1 MSKEAKMAINST
13 REDEDL
19 KESLK
24 LDVLKR
30 LLKNLLEYKGKIV
43 LVTGLILVTV
53 AVQTTYPLLIE
64 KVIDDEIINGNARG
78 LFIMAGFMITLAFV
92 NYAATRI
99 WRRIMAVISNDMI
112 MNIRRRLY
120 VHIQELGVDFFDQR
134 PSGKILARI
143 TGDVNALKE
152 VLSSTIT
159 TLAPEAVMLVVI
171 LAIMIVK
178 SPVLSL
184 SAAVAVPIIMLGL
197 YFCEILAHKRWQIWK
212 KKDSN
217 MTAYIHEGIE
227 GVSIIQSF
235 NAQEESSKEFDGLVN
250 EVIKAFRNAV
260 VITDI
265 YSPTI
270 EIAGGLGTATLYYLA
285 VTKLNVQPESIGTL
299 SAFVLYLGM
308 FFSPIRN
315 LANYYNKL
323 ITNLSSAERVYEIM
337 DMDPLVKDGEKAIDL
352 PEIEGNV
359 EFDHVTFAYPDEPD
373 VDILHDVS
381 FKAKKGETI
390 ALVGPTGAGKTT
402 IVSLISRFYNTKS
415 GRVLVDGYDISKVT
429 IQSLRNQLGIM
440 TQDNYLF
447 SGTIRDNIKYGRPDA
462 TDEEMLEVSKAVHA
476 HDFISQME
484 KGYDTV
490 ITERGGGLSN
500 GQRQLVAFAR
510 TLLTDP
516 KILILDEAT
525 ASIDTR
531 TEILV
536 QQGIEE
542 LLKKRTS
549 FVVAHRLSTIKN
561 ADKIFVIDDGGIL
574 EWGDHESLM
583 ARRGAYYELY
593 SAQFVS
599 AS

>member
-1 MSKEAKMAINST
+1 MAINST

-30 LLKNLLEYKGKIV
+30 LLMNLLEYKGKIV
-43 LVTGLILVTV
+43 LVTMLILVTV
-53 AVQTTYPLLIE
+53 AISTTYPLLIE
-64 KVIDDEIINGNARG
+64 KIIDDEIVNSNEKG
-78 LFIMAGFMITLAFV
+78 LFTMAGIMILLAFI

-112 MNIRRRLY
+112 MNIRRKLY

-159 TLAPEAVMLVVI
+159 TLAPEAISLVVI
-171 LAIMIVK
+171 LTIMIIK
-178 SPVLSL
+178 SRILSL
-184 SAAVAVPIIMLGL
+184 SAAVAVPIIMCGL
-197 YFCEILAHKRWQIWK
+197 YFCEILAHKRWQVWK

-235 NAQEESSKEFDGLVN
+235 NAQEESSKEFNGLVD
-250 EVIKAFRNAV
+250 EVIKAFRSAV
-260 VITDI
+260 VIADI

-285 VTKLNVQPESIGTL
+285 VTKLNVQPQSIGTL

-308 FFSPIRN
+308 FFGPIRN

-337 DMDPLVKDGEKAIDL
+337 DMEPLVKDGEKAVDL
-352 PEIEGNV
+352 PEIKGEV
-359 EFDHVTFAYPDEPD
+359 EFDHVSFAYPDEPD

-381 FKAKKGETI
+381 FKAGRGETI

-415 GRVLVDGYDISKVT
+415 GRVLVDGHDISKVT

-462 TDEEMLEVSKAVHA
+462 TDEEMVEVSRAVHA
-476 HDFISQME
+476 HDFIEQLE

-583 ARRGAYYELY
+583 AKKGAYYELY
-593 SAQFVS
+593 SAQFVR

>member
-1 MSKEAKMAINST
+1 MAINST

>member
-1 MSKEAKMAINST
+1 MAINST

-53 AVQTTYPLLIE
+53 AIQTTYPLLIE
-64 KVIDDEIINGNARG
+64 KVIDDEIIDKNTKGM
-78 LFIMAGFMITLAFV
+78 FIMAGFMIVLALV

-159 TLAPEAVMLVVI
+159 TLAPEAVMLVAI

-285 VTKLNVQPESIGTL
+285 VNKLNVQPESIGTL

>member
-1 MSKEAKMAINST
+1 MAINST
-13 REDEDL
+13 REDEEL
-19 KESLK
+19 KESIK
-24 LDVLKR
+24 VDVLKR
-30 LLKNLLEYKGKIV
+30 LFANLLQYKGKIV
-43 LVTGLILVTV
+43 AVTLLILLTV
-53 AVQTTYPLLIE
+53 AISTVYPLLIE
-64 KVIDDEIINGNARG
+64 KIIDDEIVNGNVRG
-78 LFIMAGFMITLAFV
+78 LFIMAGIMIGLAVVSYF
-92 NYAATRI
+92 ATRV
-99 WRRIMAVISNDMI
+99 WRRIMADISNDMI
-112 MNIRRRLY
+112 LNIRRKLY
-120 VHIQELGVDFFDQR
+120 IHIQELGVDFFDQR
-134 PSGKILARI
+134 PSGKILARV

-159 TLAPEAVMLVVI
+159 TLAPEAVSLIVI
-171 LAIMIVK
+171 LVIMIVK

-184 SAAVAVPIIMLGL
+184 SAAVAVPIILFGL
-197 YFCEILAHKRWQIWK
+197 YFCEILAHKRWQMWK

-217 MTAYIHEGIE
+217 MTAFIHEGIE
-227 GVSIIQSF
+227 GVSVIQSF
-235 NAQEESSKEFDGLVN
+235 NAEDEANREFGDIVD
-250 EVIKAFRNAV
+250 EVIHAFRRAV
-260 VITDI
+260 VIADL

-285 VTKLNVQPESIGTL
+285 VTKLGVTAESIGTL
-299 SAFVLYLGM
+299 SAYVLYLGM
-308 FFSPIRN
+308 FFNPIRN

-323 ITNLSSAERVYEIM
+323 ITNIASAERVYEIM
-337 DMDPLVKDGEKAIDL
+337 DMEPLVKNGEGAEDM
-352 PEIEGNV
+352 PEIKGNV

-373 VDILHDVS
+373 MDILKDVS

-415 GRVLVDGYDISKVT
+415 GRVLVDGKDISKVT
-429 IQSLRNQLGIM
+429 IQSLRSQLGIM

-447 SGTIRDNIKYGRPDA
+447 SGTIRDNIKYGKTDA
-462 TDEEMLEVSKAVHA
+462 TDEEMIAAAKAVHA
-476 HDFISQME
+476 HDFIEKME
-484 KGYDTV
+484 NGYDTV

-500 GQRQLVAFAR
+500 GQRQLIAFAR

-525 ASIDTR
+525 SNIDTK

-536 QQGIEE
+536 QRGIEE

-561 ADKIFVIDDGGIL
+561 ADRIFFIDDGGIL
-574 EWGDHESLM
+574 EWGDHDSLM
-583 ARRGAYYELY
+583 AKKGAYYNLY
-593 SAQFVS
+593 ASQFVS

>member
-1 MSKEAKMAINST
+1 MAINST

-53 AVQTTYPLLIE
+53 AIQTTYPLLIE
-64 KVIDDEIINGNARG
+64 KVIDDEIIDKNTKG
-78 LFIMAGFMITLAFV
+78 LFMMGGFMIVLAFV

-143 TGDVNALKE
+143 TGDINALKD
-152 VLSSTIT
+152 VLSSTVT
-159 TLAPEAVMLVVI
+159 TLAPEAISLVVI

-197 YFCEILAHKRWQIWK
+197 YFCEILAHKRWQILK

-227 GVSIIQSF
+227 GVSVIQSF

-260 VITDI
+260 VITDT

-285 VTKLNVQPESIGTL
+285 VTKLNVMPESIGTL

-308 FFSPIRN
+308 FFSPIRD
-315 LANYYNKL
+315 LASYYNKL

-352 PEIEGNV
+352 PGIEGNV

-373 VDILHDVS
+373 VDILHNVS

-462 TDEEMLEVSKAVHA
+462 SDEEMLEVSKAVHA

-500 GQRQLVAFAR
+500 GQRQLIAFAR

>member
-1 MSKEAKMAINST
+1 MAINST
-13 REDEDL
+13 REDEEL
-19 KESLK
+19 KESIK
-24 LDVLKR
+24 VDVLKR
-30 LLKNLLEYKGKIV
+30 LFANLLEYRGKIV
-43 LVTGLILVTV
+43 AVTLLILLTV
-53 AVQTTYPLLIE
+53 AISTVYPLLIE
-64 KVIDDEIINGNARG
+64 KVIDDEIVNGNVRG
-78 LFIMAGFMITLAFV
+78 LFIMAGIMIGLAVVSYF
-92 NYAATRI
+92 ATRV
-99 WRRIMAVISNDMI
+99 WRRIMADISNDMI
-112 MNIRRRLY
+112 LNIRRKLY
-120 VHIQELGVDFFDQR
+120 IHIQELGVDFFDQR
-134 PSGKILARI
+134 PSGKILARV

-159 TLAPEAVMLVVI
+159 TLAPEAVSLIVI
-171 LAIMIVK
+171 LVIMIVK

-184 SAAVAVPIIMLGL
+184 SAAVAVPIILFGL
-197 YFCEILAHKRWQIWK
+197 YFCEILAHKRWQMWK

-217 MTAYIHEGIE
+217 MTAFIHEGIE
-227 GVSIIQSF
+227 GVSVIQSF
-235 NAQEESSKEFDGLVN
+235 NAEDEANREFGDIVD
-250 EVIKAFRNAV
+250 EVIHAFRRAV
-260 VITDI
+260 GIADL

-285 VTKLNVQPESIGTL
+285 VTKLGVTAESIGTL
-299 SAFVLYLGM
+299 SAYVLYLGM
-308 FFSPIRN
+308 FFNPIRN

-323 ITNLSSAERVYEIM
+323 ITNIASAERVYEIM
-337 DMDPLVKDGEKAIDL
+337 DMEPLVKNGEEAEDM
-352 PEIEGNV
+352 PEIKGNV

-373 VDILHDVS
+373 VDILKDVS

-415 GRVLVDGYDISKVT
+415 GRVLVDGKDISKVT
-429 IQSLRNQLGIM
+429 IQSLRSQLGIM

-447 SGTIRDNIKYGRPDA
+447 SGTIRDNIKYGKTDA
-462 TDEEMLEVSKAVHA
+462 TDEEMIAAAKAVHA
-476 HDFISQME
+476 HDFIEKME
-484 KGYDTV
+484 NGYDTV

-500 GQRQLVAFAR
+500 GQRQLIAFAR

-525 ASIDTR
+525 SNIDTK

-536 QQGIEE
+536 QRGIEE

-561 ADKIFVIDDGGIL
+561 ADRIFFIDDGGIL

-583 ARRGAYYELY
+583 AKKGAYYNLY
-593 SAQFVS
+593 ASQFVS

>member
-1 MSKEAKMAINST
+1 MAINST

-30 LLKNLLEYKGKIV
+30 LLKNLLEYRGKIV
-43 LVTGLILVTV
+43 MVTGLILVTV
-53 AVQTTYPLLIE
+53 AIQTTYPLLIE
-64 KVIDDEIINGNARG
+64 KVIDDEIIDGNVRG
-78 LFIMAGFMITLAFV
+78 LFTMAGVMIVLAFV

-159 TLAPEAVMLVVI
+159 TLAPEAVMLVAI

-337 DMDPLVKDGEKAIDL
+337 DMDPLVKDGERAVDL

-462 TDEEMLEVSKAVHA
+462 TDEEMLAVSKAVHA

>member
-1 MSKEAKMAINST
+1 MAINST

-53 AVQTTYPLLIE
+53 AIQTTYPLLIE
-64 KVIDDEIINGNARG
+64 KVIDDEIIDGNVRG
-78 LFIMAGFMITLAFV
+78 LFTMAGVMIVLAFV

-159 TLAPEAVMLVVI
+159 TLAPEAVMLVAI

-440 TQDNYLF
+440 TQDNNLF

>member
-1 MSKEAKMAINST
+1 MAINST

-53 AVQTTYPLLIE
+53 AIQTTYPLLIE
-64 KVIDDEIINGNARG
+64 KVIDDEIIDGNVRG
-78 LFIMAGFMITLAFV
+78 LFTMAGVMIVLAFV

-159 TLAPEAVMLVVI
+159 TLAPEAVMLVAI

-447 SGTIRDNIKYGRPDA
+447 SGTIRDNIKYGRTDA

>member
-1 MSKEAKMAINST
+1 MAINST

-53 AVQTTYPLLIE
+53 AIQTTYPLLIE
-64 KVIDDEIINGNARG
+64 KVIDDEIIDGNVRG
-78 LFIMAGFMITLAFV
+78 LFTMAGVMIVLAFV

-112 MNIRRRLY
+112 MSIRRRLY

-134 PSGKILARI
+134 PSGKILARV

-159 TLAPEAVMLVVI
+159 TLAPEAVMLVAI

-337 DMDPLVKDGEKAIDL
+337 DMDPLVKDGERAVDL

-462 TDEEMLEVSKAVHA
+462 TDEEMLAVSKAVHA

>member
-1 MSKEAKMAINST
+1 MAINST
-13 REDEDL
+13 REDEEL
-19 KESLK
+19 KESIK
-24 LDVLKR
+24 VDVLKR
-30 LLKNLLEYKGKIV
+30 LFANLLEYRGKIV
-43 LVTGLILVTV
+43 AVTLLILLTV
-53 AVQTTYPLLIE
+53 AISTVYPLLIE
-64 KVIDDEIINGNARG
+64 KVIDDEIVNGNVRG
-78 LFIMAGFMITLAFV
+78 LFIMAGIMIGLAVVSYF
-92 NYAATRI
+92 ATRV
-99 WRRIMAVISNDMI
+99 WRRIMADISNDMI
-112 MNIRRRLY
+112 LNIRRKLY
-120 VHIQELGVDFFDQR
+120 IHIQELGVDFFDQR
-134 PSGKILARI
+134 PSGKILARV

-159 TLAPEAVMLVVI
+159 TLAPEAVSLIVI
-171 LAIMIVK
+171 LVIMIVK

-184 SAAVAVPIIMLGL
+184 SAAVAVPIILFGL
-197 YFCEILAHKRWQIWK
+197 YFCEILAHKRWQMWK

-217 MTAYIHEGIE
+217 MTAFIHEGIE
-227 GVSIIQSF
+227 GVSVIQSF
-235 NAQEESSKEFDGLVN
+235 NAEDEANREFGDIVD
-250 EVIKAFRNAV
+250 EVIHAFRRAV
-260 VITDI
+260 VIADL

-285 VTKLNVQPESIGTL
+285 VTKLGVTAESIGTL
-299 SAFVLYLGM
+299 SAYVLYLGM
-308 FFSPIRN
+308 FFNPIRN

-323 ITNLSSAERVYEIM
+323 ITNIASAERVYEIM
-337 DMDPLVKDGEKAIDL
+337 DMEPLVKNGEGAEDM
-352 PEIEGNV
+352 PEIKGNV

-373 VDILHDVS
+373 VDILKDVS

-415 GRVLVDGYDISKVT
+415 GRVLVDGKDISKVT
-429 IQSLRNQLGIM
+429 IQSLRSQLGIM

-447 SGTIRDNIKYGRPDA
+447 SGTIRDNIKYGKTDA
-462 TDEEMLEVSKAVHA
+462 TDEEMIAAAKAVHA
-476 HDFISQME
+476 HDFIEKME
-484 KGYDTV
+484 NGYDTV

-500 GQRQLVAFAR
+500 GQRQLIAFAR

-525 ASIDTR
+525 SNIDTK

-536 QQGIEE
+536 QRGIEE

-561 ADKIFVIDDGGIL
+561 ADRIFFIDDGGIL

-583 ARRGAYYELY
+583 AKKGAYYNLY
-593 SAQFVS
+593 ASQFVS

>member
-1 MSKEAKMAINST
+1 MAINST

-53 AVQTTYPLLIE
+53 AIQTTYPLLIE
-64 KVIDDEIINGNARG
+64 KVIDDEIINKNTKG
-78 LFIMAGFMITLAFV
+78 LFMMAGFMIVLAFV

-143 TGDVNALKE
+143 TGDINALKD
-152 VLSSTIT
+152 VLSSTVT
-159 TLAPEAVMLVVI
+159 TLAPEAISLVVI

-197 YFCEILAHKRWQIWK
+197 YFCEILAHKRWQILK

-227 GVSIIQSF
+227 GVSVIQSF

-250 EVIKAFRNAV
+250 EVIKAFRSAV
-260 VITDI
+260 VITDT

-285 VTKLNVQPESIGTL
+285 VTKLNVRPESIGTL

-308 FFSPIRN
+308 FFSPIRD
-315 LANYYNKL
+315 LASYYNKL

-352 PEIEGNV
+352 PGIEGNV

-373 VDILHDVS
+373 VDILHNVS

-415 GRVLVDGYDISKVT
+415 GRILVDGYDISKVT

-462 TDEEMLEVSKAVHA
+462 SDEEMLEVSKAVHA

-500 GQRQLVAFAR
+500 GQRQLIAFAR

>member
-1 MSKEAKMAINST
+1 MAINT
-13 REDEDL
+13 TKEDEEL

-43 LVTGLILVTV
+43 IVTILILITV
-53 AVQTTYPLLIE
+53 FVSTVYPLFIE
-64 KVIDDEIINGNARG
+64 KIIDDEIYKGNVKG
-78 LFIMAGFMITLAFV
+78 LLTMAGVMVALAV
-92 NYAATRI
+92 VSYGATRI
-99 WRRIMAVISNDMI
+99 WRHMMAEISNDLI
-112 MNIRRRLY
+112 MNIRRKLY

-134 PSGKILARI
+134 PAGKILARV

-152 VLSSTIT
+152 VLSSTVTNLI
-159 TLAPEAVMLVVI
+159 PEIVTLVVI
-171 LAIMIVK
+171 VTVMIIK
-178 SPVLSL
+178 SPILSL
-184 SAAVAVPIIMLGL
+184 SAAVAVPIIMVGL
-197 YFCEILAHKRWQIWK
+197 YLCQIIAHKRWQIWK
-212 KKDSN
+212 KKESN
-217 MTAYIHEGIE
+217 MTAFIHEGIE
-227 GVSIIQSF
+227 GVSTIQSF
-235 NAQEESSKEFDGLVN
+235 NAEEESNQEFEGIIGELVN
-250 EVIKAFRNAV
+250 AFRSAV
-260 VITDI
+260 SINDL

-270 EIAGGLGTATLYYLA
+270 EISFGLGTATLYYLA
-285 VTKLNVQPESIGTL
+285 VTKLHVQAESVGTL
-299 SAFVLYLGM
+299 SAFVLYLSM
-308 FFSPIRN
+308 FFNPIRN

-323 ITNLSSAERVYEIM
+323 ITNLASAERVYEIM
-337 DMDPLVKDGEKAIDL
+337 DMEPLVKDKESVSEL
-352 PEIEGNV
+352 PEIKGNV
-359 EFDHVTFAYPDEPD
+359 EFSHVTFAYPDEPD

-381 FKAKKGETI
+381 FTADQGETI

-402 IVSLISRFYNTKS
+402 IVSLISRFYNTKEGS
-415 GRVLVDGYDISKVT
+415 VLVDGYDISDVS
-429 IQSLRNQLGIM
+429 IQSLRSQLGIM

-462 TDEEMLEVSKAVHA
+462 TEEEMLAAAKAVHA
-476 HDFISQME
+476 DDFISQME
-484 KGYDTV
+484 DGYDTK

-500 GQRQLVAFAR
+500 GQRQLIAFAR

-525 ASIDTR
+525 SSIDTR

-574 EWGDHESLM
+574 EWGNHETLM
-583 ARRGAYYELY
+583 EKKGAYYDLY
-593 SAQFVS
+593 SAQF
-599 AS
+599 A

>member
-1 MSKEAKMAINST
+1 M
-13 REDEDL
+13 
-19 KESLK
+19 
-24 LDVLKR
+24 V
-30 LLKNLLEYKGKIV
+30 
-43 LVTGLILVTV
+43 
-53 AVQTTYPLLIE
+53 
-64 KVIDDEIINGNARG
+64 
-78 LFIMAGFMITLAFV
+78 
-92 NYAATRI
+92 
-99 WRRIMAVISNDMI
+99 
-112 MNIRRRLY
+112 
-120 VHIQELGVDFFDQR
+120 
-134 PSGKILARI
+134 
-143 TGDVNALKE
+143 
-152 VLSSTIT
+152 
-159 TLAPEAVMLVVI
+159 
-171 LAIMIVK
+171 
-178 SPVLSL
+178 
-184 SAAVAVPIIMLGL
+184 
-197 YFCEILAHKRWQIWK
+197 
-212 KKDSN
+212 
-217 MTAYIHEGIE
+217 
-227 GVSIIQSF
+227 
-235 NAQEESSKEFDGLVN
+235 
-250 EVIKAFRNAV
+250 
-260 VITDI
+260 
-265 YSPTI
+265 
-270 EIAGGLGTATLYYLA
+270 AGGLGTATLYYLA
-285 VTKLNVQPESIGTL
+285 VTKLNVRPESIGTL

-415 GRVLVDGYDISKVT
+415 GRILVDGYDISKVT

-476 HDFISQME
+476 HDFISRME

>member
-1 MSKEAKMAINST
+1 MAINST
-13 REDEDL
+13 REDEEL
-19 KESLK
+19 KESIK
-24 LDVLKR
+24 VDVLKR
-30 LLKNLLEYKGKIV
+30 LFANLLHYRGKIV
-43 LVTGLILVTV
+43 AVTLLILLTV
-53 AVQTTYPLLIE
+53 AISTVYPLLIE
-64 KVIDDEIINGNARG
+64 KIIDDEIVNGNVRG
-78 LFIMAGFMITLAFV
+78 LFIMAGIMIGLAVVSYF
-92 NYAATRI
+92 ATRI
-99 WRRIMAVISNDMI
+99 WRRIMADISNDMI
-112 MNIRRRLY
+112 LNIRRKLY
-120 VHIQELGVDFFDQR
+120 IHIQELGVDFFDQR
-134 PSGKILARI
+134 PSGKILARV

-159 TLAPEAVMLVVI
+159 TLAPEAVSLIVI
-171 LAIMIVK
+171 LVIMIVK

-184 SAAVAVPIIMLGL
+184 SAAVAVPIILFGL
-197 YFCEILAHKRWQIWK
+197 YFCEILAHKRWQMWK

-217 MTAYIHEGIE
+217 MTAFIHEGIE
-227 GVSIIQSF
+227 GVSVIQSF
-235 NAQEESSKEFDGLVN
+235 NAEDEANREFGDIVD
-250 EVIKAFRNAV
+250 EVIHAFRRAV
-260 VITDI
+260 VIADL

-285 VTKLNVQPESIGTL
+285 VTKLGVTAESIGTL
-299 SAFVLYLGM
+299 SAYVLYLGM
-308 FFSPIRN
+308 FFNPIRN

-323 ITNLSSAERVYEIM
+323 ITNIASAERVYEIM
-337 DMDPLVKDGEKAIDL
+337 DMEPLVKNGEGAEDM
-352 PEIEGNV
+352 PEIKGNV

-373 VDILHDVS
+373 VDILKDVS

-415 GRVLVDGYDISKVT
+415 GRVLVDGKDISKVT
-429 IQSLRNQLGIM
+429 IQSLRSQLGIM

-447 SGTIRDNIKYGRPDA
+447 SGTIRDNIKYGKTDA
-462 TDEEMLEVSKAVHA
+462 TDEEMIAAAKAVHA
-476 HDFISQME
+476 HDFIEKME
-484 KGYDTV
+484 NGYDTV

-500 GQRQLVAFAR
+500 GQRQLIAFAR

-525 ASIDTR
+525 SNIDTK

-536 QQGIEE
+536 QRGIEE

-561 ADKIFVIDDGGIL
+561 ADRIFFIDDGGIL
-574 EWGDHESLM
+574 EWGDHDSLM
-583 ARRGAYYELY
+583 AKKGAYYNLY
-593 SAQFVS
+593 ASQFVS

>member
-1 MSKEAKMAINST
+1 MAINST

-78 LFIMAGFMITLAFV
+78 LFIMAGFMIALAFV

-197 YFCEILAHKRWQIWK
+197 YFCEIMAHKRWQIWK

-415 GRVLVDGYDISKVT
+415 GRVLVDGYDISKMT

-462 TDEEMLEVSKAVHA
+462 TDEEMLAVSKAVHA

>member
-1 MSKEAKMAINST
+1 MAINST
-13 REDEDL
+13 REDEEL
-19 KESLK
+19 KESIK
-24 LDVLKR
+24 VDVLKR
-30 LLKNLLEYKGKIV
+30 LFANLLEYRGKIV
-43 LVTGLILVTV
+43 AVTLLILLTV
-53 AVQTTYPLLIE
+53 AISTVYPLLIE
-64 KVIDDEIINGNARG
+64 KVIDDEIVNGNVRG
-78 LFIMAGFMITLAFV
+78 LFIMAGIMIGLAVVSYF
-92 NYAATRI
+92 ATRV
-99 WRRIMAVISNDMI
+99 WRRIMADISNDMI
-112 MNIRRRLY
+112 LNIRRKLY
-120 VHIQELGVDFFDQR
+120 IHIQELGVDFFDQR
-134 PSGKILARI
+134 PSGKILARV

-159 TLAPEAVMLVVI
+159 TLAPEAVSLIVI
-171 LAIMIVK
+171 LVIMIVK

-184 SAAVAVPIIMLGL
+184 SAAVAVPIILFGL
-197 YFCEILAHKRWQIWK
+197 YFCEILAHKRWQMWK

-217 MTAYIHEGIE
+217 MTAFIHEGIE
-227 GVSIIQSF
+227 GVSVIQSF
-235 NAQEESSKEFDGLVN
+235 NAEDEANREFGDIVD
-250 EVIKAFRNAV
+250 EVIYAFRRAV
-260 VITDI
+260 VIADL

-285 VTKLNVQPESIGTL
+285 VTKLGVTAESIGTL
-299 SAFVLYLGM
+299 SAYVLYLGM
-308 FFSPIRN
+308 FFNPIRN

-323 ITNLSSAERVYEIM
+323 ITNIASAERVYEIM
-337 DMDPLVKDGEKAIDL
+337 DMEPLVKDKEKAEDM
-352 PEIEGNV
+352 PEIQGNV

-373 VDILHDVS
+373 VDILKDVS

-415 GRVLVDGYDISKVT
+415 GRVLVDGKDISKVT
-429 IQSLRNQLGIM
+429 IQSLRSQLGIM

-447 SGTIRDNIKYGRPDA
+447 SGTIRDNIKYGKTDA
-462 TDEEMLEVSKAVHA
+462 TDEEMIAAAKAVHA
-476 HDFISQME
+476 HDFIEKME
-484 KGYDTV
+484 NGYDTV

-500 GQRQLVAFAR
+500 GQRQLIAFAR

-525 ASIDTR
+525 SNIDTK

-536 QQGIEE
+536 QRGIEE

-561 ADKIFVIDDGGIL
+561 ADRIFFIDDGGIL

-583 ARRGAYYELY
+583 AKKGAYYNLY
-593 SAQFVS
+593 ASQFVS